1 MNTMTY
7 QGFRAR
13 VAFDEEDEV
22 FVGQIAGINDVISFH
37 GETVLALKAAFHEA
51 VDDYIAAC
59 RAIGKEPEKAYSG
72 KLMLRIDPD
81 IHAQAALAAELAG
94 TSLNQWAEDVLRRAG
109 SERVRSITEDA

>member
-1 MNTMTY
+1 VNTMTY

-13 VAFDEEDEV
+13 VAFDEEDEL

-37 GETVLALKAAFHEA
+37 ADTVPELKAAFHEA
-51 VDDYIAAC
+51 VDDYTAAC

-72 KLMLRIDPD
+72 KLMLRIDPN
-81 IHAQAALAAELAG
+81 IHAQAARAAELAG

-109 SERVRSITEDA
+109 SNLMRSVTEDA

>member
-1 MNTMTY
+1 VNTMTY

-13 VAFDEEDEV
+13 VAFDEGDEL

-37 GETVLALKAAFHEA
+37 GGTVAELKAAFHEA
-51 VDDYIAAC
+51 VDDYIATC

-72 KLMLRIDPD
+72 KLMLRINPD

-109 SERVRSITEDA
+109 SERMVAVTEEA

>member
-13 VAFDEEDEV
+13 VAYDEDDEL

-37 GETVLALKAAFHEA
+37 STSVPELKAAFHEA

-59 RAIGKEPEKAYSG
+59 QTIGKEPEKAYSG

-81 IHAQAALAAELAG
+81 IHAQAALSAELAG

-109 SERVRSITEDA
+109 SERMRSVIEDA

>member
-7 QGFRAR
+7 HGFRAR
-13 VAFDEEDEV
+13 VAFDEDDDL
-22 FVGQIAGINDVISFH
+22 FVGHIAGINDVVSFH
-37 GETVLALKAAFHEA
+37 GETVPELKAAFHEA

-59 RAIGKEPEKAYSG
+59 RAISKAPEKAYSG

-109 SERVRSITEDA
+109 SERVRSVTEDA